1 MRMGLDMSQQ
11 THPGQKA
18 TILREPHRPYGAGLG
33 KHDRF
38 IGVQNY
44 KKNSPLHYFFS
55 DEKKGLK
62 LQMTNRLPTIN
73 QLFK

>member
-1 MRMGLDMSQQ
+1 MEVLQ

-18 TILREPHRPYGAGLG
+18 TNRSEPHRPYGAGLG

-44 KKNSPLHYFFS
+44 KKNSPLNYFF
-55 DEKKGLK
+55 ETGAPVLEFKVAHR
-62 LQMTNRLPTIN
+62 QTVVEE
-73 QLFK
+73 LFE

>member
-1 MRMGLDMSQQ
+1 MEVLQ

-18 TILREPHRPYGAGLG
+18 TNRSEPHRPYGAGLG

-44 KKNSPLHYFFS
+44 KKNSPLYYFFR
-55 DEKKGLK
+55 GVP
-62 LQMTNRLPTIN
+62 RA
-73 QLFK
+73 